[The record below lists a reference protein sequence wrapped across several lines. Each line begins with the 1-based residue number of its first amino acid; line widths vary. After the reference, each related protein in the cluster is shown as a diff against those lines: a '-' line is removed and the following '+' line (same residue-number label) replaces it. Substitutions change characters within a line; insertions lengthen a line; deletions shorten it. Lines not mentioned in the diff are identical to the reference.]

1 MQAKDIQEKKIK
13 VSIKLRAVEGT
24 SEKNYG
30 EYLDL
35 TKQDPLSTLKA
46 FCVNFLVNLKIEQLQ
61 KISFMKYG
69 DIVDFSSCE
78 SVYVGESRRS
88 LKSRLDEH

>member
-46 FCVNFLVNLKIEQLQ
+46 FCVNFLVNLKIE
-61 KISFMKYG
+61 
-69 DIVDFSSCE
+69 
-78 SVYVGESRRS
+78 
-88 LKSRLDEH
+88 

>member
-46 FCVNFLVNLKIEQLQ
+46 FCVNFLVNLNIE
-61 KISFMKYG
+61 
-69 DIVDFSSCE
+69 
-78 SVYVGESRRS
+78 
-88 LKSRLDEH
+88 